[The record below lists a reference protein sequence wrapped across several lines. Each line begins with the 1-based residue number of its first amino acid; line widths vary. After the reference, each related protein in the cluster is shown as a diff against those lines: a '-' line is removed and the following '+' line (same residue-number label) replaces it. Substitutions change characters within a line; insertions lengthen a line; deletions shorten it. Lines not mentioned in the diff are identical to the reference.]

1 MALIGFGNFSKYY
14 TYIFILVVFRFLCD
28 YLEGFNTKNY
38 YSDYYD
44 RPVSESF
51 IEFGSILSYHPLFRD
66 FFYFFGS
73 LLCGLV
79 LYIIYRRNEKENQ
92 DDKLTITQLEKIRTS
107 LLGGKYEASILN
119 IIIIAFIYAANIGI
133 RTFLM
138 SMKFDAGFWTLEIL
152 FVIYLTIRILKL
164 KIGNHQKVTIFILA
178 CILFSIQIINSLL
191 PQTDHD
197 CQNEKCRDIYI
208 KDNNMYTFITKK
220 FGGVGF
226 VFLIL
231 FLYIFDFM
239 MRDYSWVRFKYL
251 MDVKSVPVFKVMM
264 FIGISGVFIVII
276 CLCILTNVPCNVIEG
291 VSKIGNNYIK
301 IINNEEVD
309 FSRQTC
315 GVIDYDQES
324 KKLTFY
330 YDNFYI
336 FNSNY
341 SDSTRKGLEIFVAFL
356 YFINNFFINFS
367 QSMILKH
374 LDPNAM
380 LVNVNFNY
388 LFSRLITY
396 IKNKADKK
404 FMTIP
409 QFILLELCE
418 ILAIVAYM
426 IYIELIEL
434 KFCRLDYDLKKN
446 IGHRGLQESLQNSIY
461 NIDDDDDDKDNDN
474 NPKKK
479 NESSKTPK
487 EKNNSEIS
495 VEMIDKNE

>member
-1 MALIGFGNFSKYY
+1 
-14 TYIFILVVFRFLCD
+14 
-28 YLEGFNTKNY
+28 
-38 YSDYYD
+38 
-44 RPVSESF
+44 
-51 IEFGSILSYHPLFRD
+51 
-66 FFYFFGS
+66 
-73 LLCGLV
+73 
-79 LYIIYRRNEKENQ
+79 
-92 DDKLTITQLEKIRTS
+92 
-107 LLGGKYEASILN
+107 
-119 IIIIAFIYAANIGI
+119 
-133 RTFLM
+133 
-138 SMKFDAGFWTLEIL
+138 
-152 FVIYLTIRILKL
+152 
-164 KIGNHQKVTIFILA
+164 
-178 CILFSIQIINSLL
+178 
-191 PQTDHD
+191 
-197 CQNEKCRDIYI
+197 
-208 KDNNMYTFITKK
+208 
-220 FGGVGF
+220 
-226 VFLIL
+226 
-231 FLYIFDFM
+231 M

-396 IKNKADKK
+396 IINKADKK

-446 IGHRGLQESLQNSIY
+446 IGHRGLQESLQNNIY

-487 EKNNSEIS
+487 EKNNSEII

>member
-1 MALIGFGNFSKYY
+1 
-14 TYIFILVVFRFLCD
+14 
-28 YLEGFNTKNY
+28 
-38 YSDYYD
+38 
-44 RPVSESF
+44 
-51 IEFGSILSYHPLFRD
+51 
-66 FFYFFGS
+66 
-73 LLCGLV
+73 
-79 LYIIYRRNEKENQ
+79 
-92 DDKLTITQLEKIRTS
+92 
-107 LLGGKYEASILN
+107 
-119 IIIIAFIYAANIGI
+119 
-133 RTFLM
+133 
-138 SMKFDAGFWTLEIL
+138 
-152 FVIYLTIRILKL
+152 
-164 KIGNHQKVTIFILA
+164 
-178 CILFSIQIINSLL
+178 
-191 PQTDHD
+191 
-197 CQNEKCRDIYI
+197 
-208 KDNNMYTFITKK
+208 
-220 FGGVGF
+220 
-226 VFLIL
+226 
-231 FLYIFDFM
+231 
-239 MRDYSWVRFKYL
+239 

-341 SDSTRKGLEIFVAFL
+341 SDSTRKVLEIFVAFL

-374 LDPNAM
+374 LDTNAM

-396 IKNKADKK
+396 IINKADKK

-446 IGHRGLQESLQNSIY
+446 IGHRGLQESLQNNIY

-474 NPKKK
+474 NTKKK

-487 EKNNSEIS
+487 EKNNSEII